1 MSDISNRTQM
11 LDKSDDKTVNA
22 VLSALNESENGMS
35 CVIDENTANV
45 QLVGNRRYV
54 IIQDFD

>member
-1 MSDISNRTQM
+1 MSDISNRNQM
-11 LDKSDDKTVNA
+11 PDKSDDKIADA
-22 VLSALNESENGMS
+22 VLSTLNESENGMS

-54 IIQDFD
+54 IIQDF